1 MQNHWKKSKK
11 PMAQTL
17 KKTESEADRTAAI
30 SRKMNVAAR
39 HIFAAHATPEHLKRW
54 FGPVGY
60 PVTNCECD
68 FRVGG
73 KWRMAMTG
81 PDGVQGPPF
90 GGTYLDI
97 IPNSRIVYDNKFEDG
112 VGGDMALQNAGTM
125 VMTVTFAEAEGSTT
139 VTVSTLFE
147 TVAMKQ
153 EYLGVGMLEGIAS
166 GFDQLEGVAAEIAAR
181 G

>member
-1 MQNHWKKSKK
+1 MTKTVRN
-11 PMAQTL
+11 
-17 KKTESEADRTAAI
+17 TESDSDRTATI
-30 SRKMNVAAR
+30 SRKMNLAAR
-39 HIFAAHATPEHLKRW
+39 YVFLAHTAPEHLKRW

-60 PVTNCECD
+60 PVTQCECD

-90 GGTYLDI
+90 GGTYPEI
-97 IPNSRIVYDNKFEDG
+97 IPDRRIVYDNRFEDG
-112 VGGDMALQNAGTM
+112 VGGDMGLQNAGTM
-125 VMTVTFAEAEGSTT
+125 VMTVTFDEVDGATT
-139 VTVSTLFE
+139 VTVSTLFD
-147 TVAMKQ
+147 TVAMKE

-166 GFDQLEGVAAEIAAR
+166 GFDQLEVVAADLAAQ